1 MRSIRASSE
10 SRKGRGCILFFAIF
24 WIGFS
29 SLWTFLAWRGGGGY
43 MWLFGVPFIAIGL
56 LLFAGSLWRTFSALR
71 VAPPEVSISRTK
83 LRPGERFNVAYVQRF
98 RLPTTLQDCRVE
110 LVFRESAT
118 YTQGTDIRTDTH
130 ENVESSFD
138 GPAGSF
144 EAGAEVRR
152 DGDFQIPTDAMHS
165 FNARH
170 NKLEWF
176 VRVHVDIQEWPDM
189 IELFDLTVLPERSF
203 R

>member
-1 MRSIRASSE
+1 MPTIRASNE
-10 SRKGRGCILFFAIF
+10 ARRGRGCTLVFAIF

-29 SLWTFLAWRGGGGY
+29 LVWTFLAWRGGGGFS
-43 MWLFGVPFIAIGL
+43 WLFGVPFILIGL
-56 LLFAGSLWRTFSALR
+56 LLVAASLWRTFSAVR
-71 VAPPEVSISRTK
+71 VAPPEVSISNTK
-83 LRPGERFNVAYVQRF
+83 LRPGERFHVTYVQRF

-118 YTQGTDIRTDTH
+118 YTQGTDTRTDTH
-130 ENVESSFD
+130 ELVESYFD

-144 EAGAEVRR
+144 EAGSEVRR
-152 DGDFQIPTDAMHS
+152 DGEFQIPADAMHS
-165 FNARH
+165 FAAQH

-189 IELFDLTVLPERSF
+189 IELFDLTVVPERSF
-203 R
+203 I